1 VGLQKKRY
9 SGLHVAKKI
18 PAKTSAKYRALV
30 EYAPEILALIASDG
44 TIQFVNP
51 HLQNVLQHQTREV
64 EGRNIFEFIHP
75 DDAERAA
82 QEYSDTL
89 QKEGEHIPTVLRLRN
104 AKGDFVPFEIIA
116 SNCLNNSDV
125 QAVVF
130 TARDLRFRDQII
142 EDAIRFTNADIN
154 RDASERITE
163 LAKINAALR
172 IENQAR
178 RQAESK
184 LQHTVSLLNATLDST
199 ADGILVVSLDGKV
212 TSCNRHF
219 TEMWKIGCSSSLGK
233 DDQELLSYVTDQLRS
248 PNEFV
253 DKVEALYADP
263 SATSFDVLYL
273 KDGRI
278 FERYSQ
284 PQRINGQ
291 VVGRVWSFR
300 DVTRARHLE
309 LELRQSQ
316 KMEALGRLAGGIAH
330 DFNNLLMLISGYIT
344 QLMESASP
352 SQKEIFQQLIATTKR
367 AAGVTKQLLAFSR
380 KLPDQA
386 KVADLN
392 EIVIGMG
399 AMLRRLLS
407 DQTELQLSVS
417 SDPQPVRVDAS
428 RIELIIMNLAINAQD
443 AMPKG
448 GSLSIAT
455 TEVTKSEGKGE
466 KTRKY
471 SVLQMSDAG
480 TGMSAEVRKHIFE
493 PFFTTKGIGK
503 GTGLGLSTVLG
514 IVHESGGHIEV
525 DSEPN
530 RGTTFLVYL
539 PRSEESLAPSKAPAS
554 IATPQGGEE
563 TILLAEDEAGIRAL
577 TKAYLEGLGYIV
589 LAATDGKEA
598 IKISQEYEGVIHLVL
613 SDLLMPGTRG
623 DAAVEEIRKVRPGI
637 QVILMSGY
645 VDSEPISS
653 AEAMLHKPFEFPEL
667 GRKLRE
673 VLDRRS
679 GSISNIRRIDDS
691 AGA

>member
-1 VGLQKKRY
+1 VGLHKKRY
-9 SGLHVAKKI
+9 AGLHVARKV
-18 PAKTSAKYRALV
+18 PAKSNAKYRAIV
-30 EYAPEILALIASDG
+30 QYAPEILALIASDG
-44 TIQFVNP
+44 TIQYVNP
-51 HLQNVLQHQTREV
+51 HLQNVLQHRLSGV
-64 EGRNIFEFIHP
+64 EGHNIFEFVHP
-75 DDAERAA
+75 DDKARAA
-82 QEYSDTL
+82 QEYSDTI
-89 QKEGEHIPTVLRLRN
+89 QKEGEHIPTVLRLRT
-104 AKGDFVPFEIIA
+104 AKGEWIPFEIIA
-116 SNCLNNSDV
+116 SNRLNDTDV

-142 EDAIRFTNADIN
+142 EDAIRYTNADIN
-154 RDASERITE
+154 RDVTERITE

-178 RQAESK
+178 RQAEGQ

-199 ADGILVVSLDGKV
+199 ADGILVVALNGKV
-212 TSCNRHF
+212 TSCNTHF
-219 TEMWKIGCSSSLGK
+219 MEMWKIDSKCTVGK
-233 DDQELLSYVTDQLRS
+233 NDQDLLAYVTEQLRS
-248 PNEFV
+248 PNEFL
-253 DKVEALYADP
+253 DKVQALYEAP

-284 PQRINGQ
+284 PQRIDGK

-300 DVTRARHLE
+300 DVTRARSLE

-330 DFNNLLMLISGYIT
+330 DFNNLLMLISGYMA
-344 QLMESASP
+344 QLMESATP
-352 SQKEIFQQLIATTKR
+352 AQRDVCQQLIATTKR

-417 SDPQPVRVDAS
+417 SDPQPVMVDAS

-455 TEVTKSEGKGE
+455 TDVTKSEGNGSRK
-466 KTRKY
+466 RKY
-471 SVLQMSDAG
+471 SVLRMSDAG
-480 TGMSAEVRKHIFE
+480 TGMSPKVRKHIFE

-539 PRSEESLAPSKAPAS
+539 PRTEETLAASTAPAS
-554 IATPQGGEE
+554 TAAPGRGQE

-577 TKAYLEGLGYIV
+577 TKAYLEGLGYLV
-589 LAATDGKEA
+589 LAAADGKEA

-613 SDLLMPGTRG
+613 TDLLMPGTRG
-623 DAAVEEIRKVRPGI
+623 DAAVEEIRKARPNI
-637 QVILMSGY
+637 KAILMSGY
-645 VDSEPISS
+645 VDSEPTFN
-653 AEAMLHKPFEFPEL
+653 AERMLHKPFEFPEL
-667 GRKLRE
+667 GRRLRE
-673 VLDRRS
+673 VLDQSTGS
-679 GSISNIRRIDDS
+679 GSNVRRIDE
-691 AGA
+691 GTCT

>member
-1 VGLQKKRY
+1 M
-9 SGLHVAKKI
+9 
-18 PAKTSAKYRALV
+18 
-30 EYAPEILALIASDG
+30 
-44 TIQFVNP
+44 
-51 HLQNVLQHQTREV
+51 
-64 EGRNIFEFIHP
+64 
-75 DDAERAA
+75 
-82 QEYSDTL
+82 
-89 QKEGEHIPTVLRLRN
+89 
-104 AKGDFVPFEIIA
+104 
-116 SNCLNNSDV
+116 
-125 QAVVF
+125 
-130 TARDLRFRDQII
+130 
-142 EDAIRFTNADIN
+142 
-154 RDASERITE
+154 
-163 LAKINAALR
+163 
-172 IENQAR
+172 
-178 RQAESK
+178 
-184 LQHTVSLLNATLDST
+184 
-199 ADGILVVSLDGKV
+199 
-212 TSCNRHF
+212 
-219 TEMWKIGCSSSLGK
+219 EMWKIDSKCTVGK
-233 DDQELLSYVTDQLRS
+233 NDQDLLAYVTEQLRS
-248 PNEFV
+248 PNEFL
-253 DKVEALYADP
+253 DKVQALYEAP

-284 PQRINGQ
+284 PQRIDGK

-300 DVTRARHLE
+300 DVTRARSLE

-330 DFNNLLMLISGYIT
+330 DFNNLLMLISGYMA
-344 QLMESASP
+344 QLMESATP
-352 SQKEIFQQLIATTKR
+352 AQRDVCQQLIATTKR

-417 SDPQPVRVDAS
+417 SDPQPVKVDAS

-455 TEVTKSEGKGE
+455 TDVTKSEGNGSRK
-466 KTRKY
+466 RKY
-471 SVLQMSDAG
+471 SVLRMSDAG
-480 TGMSAEVRKHIFE
+480 TGMSPEVRKHIFE

-539 PRSEESLAPSKAPAS
+539 PRTEETLAASTAPAS
-554 IATPQGGEE
+554 TAAPGRGQE

-577 TKAYLEGLGYIV
+577 TKAYLEGLGYLV
-589 LAATDGKEA
+589 LAAADGKEA

-613 SDLLMPGTRG
+613 TDLLMPGTRG
-623 DAAVEEIRKVRPGI
+623 DAAVEEIRKTRPNI
-637 QVILMSGY
+637 NAILMSGY
-645 VDSEPISS
+645 VDSEPTFN
-653 AEAMLHKPFEFPEL
+653 AERMLHKPFEFPEL
-667 GRKLRE
+667 GRRLRE
-673 VLDRRS
+673 VLDQSTGS
-679 GSISNIRRIDDS
+679 GSNVRRIDE
-691 AGA
+691 GTGT

>member
-1 VGLQKKRY
+1 VGLHKKRY
-9 SGLHVAKKI
+9 TGLHVARKI
-18 PAKTSAKYRALV
+18 PARTNAKYRAIV
-30 EYAPEILALIASDG
+30 EFAPEILALIASDG
-44 TIQFVNP
+44 AIQFANP
-51 HLQNVLQHQTREV
+51 HLQNVLQHKTSEV

-75 DDAERAA
+75 DDAARAA
-82 QEYSDTL
+82 QEYSDTI
-89 QKEGEHIPTVLRLRN
+89 QKEGEHIPTVLRLRT
-104 AKGDFVPFEIIA
+104 AKGEWIPFEIIA
-116 SNCLNNSDV
+116 SNRLNDPDV

-142 EDAIRFTNADIN
+142 EDAIRFTNADVN
-154 RDASERITE
+154 RDTSERITE

-178 RQAESK
+178 RQAECK

-212 TSCNRHF
+212 TSCNKHF
-219 TEMWKIGCSSSLGK
+219 MEMWKIDANCAVGK
-233 DDQELLSYVTDQLRS
+233 SDQDLLSFVTEQLRS
-248 PNEFV
+248 PNEFL
-253 DKVEALYADP
+253 DKVQALYADP

-284 PQRINGQ
+284 PQRFDGK

-300 DVTRARHLE
+300 DVTRARNLE
-309 LELRQSQ
+309 LELRQAQ

-330 DFNNLLMLISGYIT
+330 DFNNLLMLISGYIS

-352 SQKEIFQQLIATTKR
+352 SQRDICQQLMATTKR

-417 SDPQPVRVDAS
+417 SNPQPVKVDAS

-466 KTRKY
+466 KTKKY

-480 TGMSAEVRKHIFE
+480 TGMSTEVRKHIFE

-539 PRSEESLAPSKAPAS
+539 PQSEESLATSAPAA
-554 IATPQGGEE
+554 IVAPERGEE

-577 TKAYLEGLGYIV
+577 TKAYLEGLGYLV
-589 LAATDGKEA
+589 LAAADGKEA
-598 IKISQEYEGVIHLVL
+598 IKISQEYDGVIHLVL
-613 SDLLMPGTRG
+613 TDLLMPGTRG
-623 DAAVEEIRKVRPGI
+623 DFAVEEIRKTRPNI

-645 VDSEPISS
+645 VDTEPLFS
-653 AEAMLHKPFEFPEL
+653 AEAMLHKPFDFPEL
-667 GRKLRE
+667 GRRLRE
-673 VLDRRS
+673 VLDQRTE
-679 GSISNIRRIDDS
+679 SISNLRRIDDG

>member
-1 VGLQKKRY
+1 VGLHKKRHT
-9 SGLHVAKKI
+9 GLHVARKI
-18 PAKTSAKYRALV
+18 PARTNAKYRAIV
-30 EYAPEILALIASDG
+30 EFAPEILALIASDG
-44 TIQFVNP
+44 AIQFANP
-51 HLQNVLQHQTREV
+51 HLQNVLQHKTSEV

-75 DDAERAA
+75 DDAARAA
-82 QEYSDTL
+82 QEYSDTI
-89 QKEGEHIPTVLRLRN
+89 QKEGEHIPTVLRLRT
-104 AKGDFVPFEIIA
+104 AKGEWIPFEIIA
-116 SNCLNNSDV
+116 SNRLNDPDV

-142 EDAIRFTNADIN
+142 EDAIRFTNADVN
-154 RDASERITE
+154 RDTSERITE

-178 RQAESK
+178 RQAECK

-212 TSCNRHF
+212 TSCNKHF
-219 TEMWKIGCSSSLGK
+219 MEMWKIDANCAVGK
-233 DDQELLSYVTDQLRS
+233 SDQDLLSFVTEQLRS
-248 PNEFV
+248 PNEFL
-253 DKVEALYADP
+253 DKVQALYADP

-284 PQRINGQ
+284 PQRFDGK

-300 DVTRARHLE
+300 DVTRARNLE
-309 LELRQSQ
+309 LELRQAQ

-330 DFNNLLMLISGYIT
+330 DFNNLLMLISGYIS

-352 SQKEIFQQLIATTKR
+352 SQRDICQQLMATTKR

-417 SDPQPVRVDAS
+417 SNPQPVKVDAS

-466 KTRKY
+466 KTKKY

-480 TGMSAEVRKHIFE
+480 TGMSTEVRKHIFE

-539 PRSEESLAPSKAPAS
+539 PQSEESLATSAPAA
-554 IATPQGGEE
+554 IVAPERGEE

-577 TKAYLEGLGYIV
+577 TKAYLEGLGYLV
-589 LAATDGKEA
+589 LAAADGKEA
-598 IKISQEYEGVIHLVL
+598 IKISQEYDGVIHLVL
-613 SDLLMPGTRG
+613 TDLLMPGTRG
-623 DAAVEEIRKVRPGI
+623 DFAVEEIRKTRPNI

-645 VDSEPISS
+645 VDTEPLFS
-653 AEAMLHKPFEFPEL
+653 AEAMLHKPFDFPEL
-667 GRKLRE
+667 GRRLRE
-673 VLDRRS
+673 VLDQRTE
-679 GSISNIRRIDDS
+679 SISNLRRIDDG